1 MNPKI
6 HSSDGEKSTPASFGT
21 TYRQR
26 TANLVSSSYFDAFIL
41 VAIIL
46 NSILIACVDYRA
58 VDDNYQPSI
67 VTSTLF
73 EKCEVVFTVV
83 FATECLLK
91 VIAYGF
97 MKGRHA
103 YIRDG
108 WNVLDFIIVVIR
120 YVLYESCGCLFVPLL
135 STNICNSCRNSF
147 AVLLALFQV
156 CPAPTCRCFV
166 AFVY

>member
-6 HSSDGEKSTPASFGT
+6 HSSDGEKSWFGT
-21 TYRQR
+21 AYRQR
-26 TANLVSSSYFDAFIL
+26 TVNLVSSSYFDAFIL

-46 NSILIACVDYRA
+46 NSILIACVDYRV

-67 VTSTLF
+67 VTSII

-120 YVLYESCGCLFVPLL
+120 YVLYKSCGCLFVPLL

-156 CPAPTCRCFV
+156 CPAPTCQCFV

>member
-6 HSSDGEKSTPASFGT
+6 HSSDGEKSWFGT
-21 TYRQR
+21 AYRQR
-26 TANLVSSSYFDAFIL
+26 TVNLVSSSYFDAFIL

-46 NSILIACVDYRA
+46 NSILIACVDYRV

-67 VTSTLF
+67 VTSMRNNVI
-73 EKCEVVFTVV
+73 EKSEVVFTVV

-120 YVLYESCGCLFVPLL
+120 YVMYGSCDYLFIAVHQHYWNPHRHFLPQYYWLAPRPAQLPLVGA
-135 STNICNSCRNSF
+135 S
-147 AVLLALFQV
+147 
-156 CPAPTCRCFV
+156 
-166 AFVY
+166 

>member
-6 HSSDGEKSTPASFGT
+6 HSSDELEKSTPASFGT

-46 NSILIACVDYRA
+46 NSILIACVDYRV

-67 VTSTLF
+67 VTSMRNNVI
-73 EKCEVVFTVV
+73 EICEVVFTVV

-120 YVLYESCGCLFVPLL
+120 YVLYESCAAYLFLCCPL
-135 STNICNSCRNSF
+135 TF
-147 AVLLALFQV
+147 ATLVAILLQYYWLYSRSAQLQLV
-156 CPAPTCRCFV
+156 GAS
-166 AFVY
+166 

>member
-1 MNPKI
+1 MKPKI
-6 HSSDGEKSTPASFGT
+6 HSSDEAEKSTQSPLQPIS

-26 TANLVSSSYFDAFIL
+26 IVNLVSSSYFDAFIL

-67 VTSTLF
+67 VTSMRNNVI
-73 EKCEVVFTVV
+73 EKLEVVFTVV

-91 VIAYGF
+91 IIAYGF

-120 YVLYESCGCLFVPLL
+120 YVLYESCGCLFVHLL
-135 STNICNSCRNSF
+135 SANICNSCRNSF
-147 AVLLALFQV
+147 AVSLA
-156 CPAPTCRCFV
+156 
-166 AFVY
+166 

>member
-6 HSSDGEKSTPASFGT
+6 HSSDESEKSTLTWFGS

-26 TANLVSSSYFDAFIL
+26 IINLVRSSHFDAFIL

-46 NSILIACVDYRA
+46 NSILIACVDYRV

-67 VTSTLF
+67 SSVRNNII
-73 EKCEVVFTVV
+73 EKCELIFTVI

-91 VIAYGF
+91 VITYGF
-97 MKGRHA
+97 IKGRHA

-108 WNVLDFIIVVIR
+108 WNVLDFIIVIIR
-120 YVLYESCGCLFVPLL
+120 YVL
-135 STNICNSCRNSF
+135 
-147 AVLLALFQV
+147 
-156 CPAPTCRCFV
+156 
-166 AFVY
+166 

>member
-67 VTSTLF
+67 VTSII

-120 YVLYESCGCLFVPLL
+120 YVLYESCGCLLFICCPL
-135 STNICNSCRNSF
+135 TF
-147 AVLLALFQV
+147 ATLVAILLQYYWLYSRSAQLQLV
-156 CPAPTCRCFV
+156 GAS
-166 AFVY
+166 